1 MSNKLYNE
9 QSVQDIA
16 DAIRSV
22 SGSSDT
28 YTIGEMSAAVAGI
41 STGLD
46 WAQLG
51 YDTFG
56 ENKGTPAEIVN
67 GFNYAKSII
76 ESYTSASTY
85 SNDTKLMF
93 WPNIDITGRYYYET
107 MFAKSN
113 LIHCPPLTLGD
124 SSHLE
129 SSANLKWAF
138 RETRI
143 EDIELST
150 INNNAIPVSCSNA
163 FLDCKNLKTVKF
175 NCEVGAIEYMFSGC
189 TSLTTVNNFTH
200 NISSVVVGTEAF
212 KNCSS
217 LVTAPTITN
226 FGSITAM
233 NGFFNGC
240 TLLENIP
247 VYDTSAITSWSN
259 AFANCTSLT
268 DTSLDNILQMCIGAT
283 SYNGTKKLSTL
294 GVNSIYD
301 SIIPT
306 LDHYNDFITAG
317 WIIR

>member
-1 MSNKLYNE
+1 MSNKLYEEN
-9 QSVQDIA
+9 SVQAIA
-16 DAIRSV
+16 DAIRAV
-22 SGSSDT
+22 NGSSDT
-28 YTIGEMSAAVAGI
+28 YTIAEMSAAVSGI

-46 WAQLG
+46 WSELN
-51 YDTFG
+51 YDTSG
-56 ENKGTPAEIVN
+56 PNKGMPEEIIN
-67 GFNYAKSII
+67 GFNYAADII
-76 ESYTSASTY
+76 ENYTSSSLYA
-85 SNDTKLMF
+85 NDKNLMF
-93 WPNIDITGRYYYET
+93 WPNIDMTGRYNYET
-107 MFAKSN
+107 LFARSN

-124 SSHLE
+124 SEHLE
-129 SSANLKWAF
+129 SGANIKYAF

-150 INNNAIPVSCSNA
+150 INNNAVSVGCSNA

-200 NISSVVVGTEAF
+200 SITSVVTASETF

-226 FGSITAM
+226 FDKITAM

-247 VYDTSAITSWSN
+247 IYDTSSITSWSS
-259 AFANCTSLT
+259 AFANCSSLT
-268 DTSLDNILQMCIGAT
+268 DTSLDNILVMCINAT

-294 GVNSIYD
+294 GVSNTYD
-301 SIIPT
+301 TRIQALT
-306 LDHYNDFITAG
+306 HYQDFLDAG

>member
-1 MSNKLYNE
+1 MTSFFGTIQGLGGGKVYPPKWSDLGYSETPNE
-9 QSVQDIA
+9 IINGFTYA
-16 DAIRSV
+16 KEIMN
-22 SGSSDT
+22 T
-28 YTIGEMSAAVAGI
+28 YTS
-41 STGLD
+41 SS
-46 WAQLG
+46 
-51 YDTFG
+51 F
-56 ENKGTPAEIVN
+56 
-67 GFNYAKSII
+67 
-76 ESYTSASTY
+76 YT
-85 SNDTKLMF
+85 NDKKIMF
-93 WPNIDITGRYYYET
+93 WPNIDITERYNYEAI
-107 MFAKSN
+107 FSKSN

-124 SSHLE
+124 IAHLGT
-129 SSANLKWAF
+129 SANLKWAF

-175 NCEVGAIEYMFSGC
+175 NSEVGAIEYMFSGC

-247 VYDTSAITSWSN
+247 VYDTSAITSWNS

-268 DTSLDNILQMCIGAT
+268 DTSLDNILVMCINAT
-283 SYNGTKKLSTL
+283 AYNGTKKLSTL
-294 GVNSIYD
+294 GISNTYD
-301 SIIPT
+301 TRIVSLP
-306 LDHYNDFITAG
+306 HYNDFLTAG